1 MEDGDSFIL
10 IDGNIDKSDDNT
22 VDVDIDTLEMDGESV
37 LSGKISIANICDDI
51 KRPTGEEKE
60 MLLLSEDEW
69 TQVVMDIVE
78 SFY

>member
-1 MEDGDSFIL
+1 
-10 IDGNIDKSDDNT
+10 
-22 VDVDIDTLEMDGESV
+22 MDGESV